1 MRFLIAIIFACGALL
16 GAPLKILSVNWS
28 ENEVRIKFSDEIV
41 SEDFTR
47 YAHKDGIF
55 YSIKAELTIPKKN
68 IELEN
73 GAEIVVAQNTK
84 EITRIVISSDK
95 IEDLIFDIDETML
108 ILGFKQDSGG
118 IGDLFADLRVE
129 SSGIKAENKG
139 ESKDLSDLPK
149 DSPKD
154 SLKDSPK
161 AKDSKA
167 DLKDSK
173 DSKPESKSDSKPT
186 KPESKGES
194 KDSKTLP
201 KSFTKNKIVVLDAG
215 HGGKDCGA
223 KVGKVCEK
231 TLALNISKKATEILK
246 ARGYKVFT
254 TRSGDKYL
262 SLTDRTQMANDKN
275 ADVFISIHANALD
288 KNAKNFKT
296 ANGIETYF
304 LSTARSERARK
315 VAEIEN
321 KDDIEV
327 MNQFSKLSFLNSLN
341 SQRLLASNKLA
352 IDVQSGMLI
361 NARKLYKKTLD
372 GGVREGPFWVLAGAL
387 MPSILIEVGYMT
399 NATDLERLQ
408 NKDYQNALAKGIAD
422 GIDGYFLKNF

>member
-1 MRFLIAIIFACGALL
+1 MRFLIAIIFACGALF

-28 ENEVRIKFSDEIV
+28 ENEVRIKFSDEIA
-41 SEDFTR
+41 SENFTR
-47 YAHKDGIF
+47 YAHKEGIF

-95 IEDLIFDIDETML
+95 IEDLIFDIDEKML

-139 ESKDLSDLPK
+139 ESKDSSDSPK
-149 DSPKD
+149 DSPK
-154 SLKDSPK
+154 
-161 AKDSKA
+161 ARDSKA
-167 DLKDSK
+167 DSKDSK
-173 DSKPESKSDSKPT
+173 DSKPESKP
-186 KPESKGES
+186 ES

-231 TLALNISKKATEILK
+231 TLALNISKKTTEILK

-327 MNQFSKLSFLNSLN
+327 MNHFSKLSFLNSLN

>member
-1 MRFLIAIIFACGALL
+1 MRFLIATIFACGVLFS
-16 GAPLKILSVNWS
+16 APLKILSINW
-28 ENEVRIKFSDEIV
+28 NADEVRINFDNEILRN
-41 SEDFTR
+41 DFTK
-47 YAHKDGIF
+47 YTHKDGIF

-73 GAEIVVAQNTK
+73 GAKITIAQNTK
-84 EITRIVISSDK
+84 EISRIVISSKYID
-95 IEDLIFDIDETML
+95 DLIFDIDDKML
-108 ILGFKQDSGG
+108 ILGFKRDSSG
-118 IGDLFADLRVE
+118 IGNLFADLQVE
-129 SSGIKAENKG
+129 SSGIKG
-139 ESKDLSDLPK
+139 EIIEDLGDSHNDLSKDST
-149 DSPKD
+149 
-154 SLKDSPK
+154 K
-161 AKDSKA
+161 AKD
-167 DLKDSK
+167 LKSNSQNLR
-173 DSKPESKSDSKPT
+173 DSKPESKSEPKDSKT
-186 KPESKGES
+186 TS
-194 KDSKTLP
+194 KDSKVIP
-201 KSFTKNKIVVLDAG
+201 KSIAQNKIVVLDAG

-231 TLALNISKKATEILK
+231 TLALNISKKTTEILK
-246 ARGYKVFT
+246 ARGYKVFV
-254 TRSGDKYL
+254 TRSSDKYL

-327 MNQFSKLSFLNSLN
+327 MNHFSKLSFLNSLN

-399 NATDLERLQ
+399 NETDLKRLQ

>member
-16 GAPLKILSVNWS
+16 GAPLKILSVNWG

-41 SEDFTR
+41 SENFTR
-47 YAHKDGIF
+47 YAHKEGIF

-84 EITRIVISSDK
+84 EITRIVISSDY

-129 SSGIKAENKG
+129 SSGIKAETKS
-139 ESKDLSDLPK
+139 ESKDSSDSPK
-149 DSPKD
+149 DSPK
-154 SLKDSPK
+154 
-161 AKDSKA
+161 ARDSKA
-167 DLKDSK
+167 DSKDSK
-173 DSKPESKSDSKPT
+173 DSKPESKSGSKPT

-231 TLALNISKKATEILK
+231 TLALNVSKKATEILK

>member
-1 MRFLIAIIFACGALL
+1 MRLNFNQNI
-16 GAPLKILSVNWS
+16 SR
-28 ENEVRIKFSDEIV
+28 EN
-41 SEDFTR
+41 FTR
-47 YAHKDGIF
+47 YEHKDGIF
-55 YSIKAELTIPKKN
+55 YSVRAELTIPRKN
-68 IELEN
+68 IELEK
-73 GAEIVVAQNTK
+73 AQITIAQNSK
-84 EITRIVISSDK
+84 EFTRIVISTDNLN
-95 IEDLIFDIDETML
+95 DLIFEVDKKML
-108 ILGFKQDSGG
+108 SLGFKNDSSA
-118 IGDLFADLRVE
+118 ISDLFAGLSVE
-129 SSGIKAENKG
+129 SSGIKGDLGDSDSSESAE
-139 ESKDLSDLPK
+139 S
-149 DSPKD
+149 
-154 SLKDSPK
+154 
-161 AKDSKA
+161 ADSKA

-173 DSKPESKSDSKPT
+173 PQSKPESKLDSKADL
-186 KPESKGES
+186 KPKSTDS
-194 KDSKTLP
+194 KDSKPKTLP
-201 KSFTKNKIVVLDAG
+201 KEIAKNKIVVLDAG

-231 TLALNISKKATEILK
+231 TLALNIAKKATEILK
-246 ARGYKVFT
+246 ARGYKVFV

-288 KNAKNFKT
+288 KKAKNYKS

-321 KDDIEV
+321 KDDIEI
-327 MNQFSKLSFLNSLN
+327 MNQFSKMSFLNSLN

-361 NARKLYKKTLD
+361 NARKLYKTTLD

-399 NATDLERLQ
+399 NENDLKRLQ
-408 NKDYQNALAKGIAD
+408 TKEYQNALAKGIAD

>member
-1 MRFLIAIIFACGALL
+1 MRFLIAIIFACGALF

-41 SEDFTR
+41 SENFTR
-47 YAHKDGIF
+47 YAHKEGIF

-139 ESKDLSDLPK
+139 ESKDSSDLPK
-149 DSPKD
+149 DSP
-154 SLKDSPK
+154 KDSPK

-167 DLKDSK
+167 DSKDSK
-173 DSKPESKSDSKPT
+173 DSKLESKSDSKPI
-186 KPESKGES
+186 KPESKPES

-327 MNQFSKLSFLNSLN
+327 MNHFSKLSFLNSLN